1 MGKIFFPAA
10 LWAVIAAL
18 SILFVVL
25 TTLLGGV
32 VLKDLWGWFIVPL
45 GVPQLSVIH
54 AIGVSLV
61 VRLMTYDI
69 PKGDDEMS
77 DTIARI
83 ISALLYLLAVWG
95 IGAIVHHFM

>member
-1 MGKIFFPAA
+1 MGKIFFAA
-10 LWAVIAAL
+10 GVWGALVGL
-18 SILFVVL
+18 SIILVVL

-32 VLKDLWGWFIVPL
+32 VLKDLWSWFIVPL

-61 VRLMTYDI
+61 VRLMTYNI
-69 PKGDDEMS
+69 PKGDEETS
-77 DTIARI
+77 DIIARI
-83 ISALLYLLAVWG
+83 IGSILYILAVWG